1 MQIYFNKINYKE
13 VASKGRLIKM
23 VQIICNMYSFYSKV
37 DFSEG
42 ELESRALEHSL
53 RSRDDIFVKAW
64 EHDEMRM
71 KRRFCRH
78 AIFRA

>member
-71 KRRFCRH
+71 KRRFFRH